1 VCRLDHPHHLDL
13 VRRGHDDDVGESAEV
28 GKIVAAM
35 VCRPVIP
42 HQPRTVNHE
51 AHRQA
56 LNDAVMH
63 HLVIAALEKG

>member
-1 VCRLDHPHHLDL
+1 M
-13 VRRGHDDDVGESAEV
+13 VRRA
-28 GKIVAAM
+28 
-35 VCRPVIP
+35 VIP
-42 HQPRTVNHE
+42 HQARAVNHE